1 MRKPFLLFIVFAI
14 TQSYIAQHKYDI
26 GISFSDQSIGYPTYE
41 NNISFEFRRKHNDK
55 WMFTNNVFF
64 GNNNRPFYSY
74 SNIYEVNGSNV
85 TMRSRNES
93 YKNEIN
99 GSFGFERLII
109 NSIKKK
115 PIDKPLFSYSLDL
128 ILGLSQAFKENF
140 NVTYFY
146 DSNSTNL
153 PSQYINSNYD
163 FYEANFIHAG
173 LQLQLKANIPLNERL
188 ILFLSYRGNLGLYL
202 TLNES
207 YGYRIDRPN
216 NIPLNDIMPFPNT
229 FVANRNMVV
238 GLRCKL
244 GKKSSVKNS
253 EPKKN

>member
-1 MRKPFLLFIVFAI
+1 M
-14 TQSYIAQHKYDI
+14 
-26 GISFSDQSIGYPTYE
+26 
-41 NNISFEFRRKHNDK
+41 
-55 WMFTNNVFF
+55 
-64 GNNNRPFYSY
+64 
-74 SNIYEVNGSNV
+74 
-85 TMRSRNES
+85 
-93 YKNEIN
+93 
-99 GSFGFERLII
+99 
-109 NSIKKK
+109 
-115 PIDKPLFSYSLDL
+115 FSYGLDL

-153 PSQYINSNYD
+153 PNQYIYSNYD

-173 LQLQLKANIPLNERL
+173 LQLQLKANVPLNERL
-188 ILFLSYRGNLGLYL
+188 IIFLSYRGNLGMYL

-207 YGYRIDRPN
+207 YGYPIDRPN